1 MGIALFSGMDGV
13 MKSASLAVGAYS
25 AFFLRSVIG
34 FLIIS
39 PVWLWMKPE
48 WPKIEALKIHCVR
61 GSVVAVMGWSFIFS
75 LTRLPLAEAIA
86 LSFIAPLIALYLAA
100 AILGEKVRKKAITA
114 ALIGFA
120 GVLIIVGGKIGQELM
135 TKEATL
141 GLLALLFSAFL
152 YAWNLIL
159 QRQQALL
166 ASPLEVSTFQNG
178 IVASLLLLASP
189 FLLIIPDTLRSWI
202 DIISGALLGVGAG
215 LFLTWSYKRAEAQIL
230 VPIEYTGFLW
240 AALLG
245 WLMFNED
252 LTFSTIIGATFI
264 ISGCVLAAQ
273 KGKAS

>member
-1 MGIALFSGMDGV
+1 
-13 MKSASLAVGAYS
+13 
-25 AFFLRSVIG
+25 
-34 FLIIS
+34 
-39 PVWLWMKPE
+39 
-48 WPKIEALKIHCVR
+48 
-61 GSVVAVMGWSFIFS
+61 
-75 LTRLPLAEAIA
+75 
-86 LSFIAPLIALYLAA
+86 
-100 AILGEKVRKKAITA
+100 
-114 ALIGFA
+114 
-120 GVLIIVGGKIGQELM
+120 
-135 TKEATL
+135 
-141 GLLALLFSAFL
+141 LALLFSAFL